1 MASSSSNQYATV
13 EIKEEEYP
21 YPSNLSAAS
30 FISVK
35 LSGRDKYAIWKTQMV
50 CLLKS
55 HDMFGFIDGTL
66 KSPQTDVSGK
76 EKVDDH
82 HTHRLWTRSDAL
94 VKGWILGS
102 LTEET
107 LMYVLN
113 RLTNKL
119 MQHTNVNFTAKDVW
133 DELQII
139 YGPPPLQTTFG
150 PVGLPQRF
158 EAPSD
163 VAIAS
168 LRPHLFRLAAS
179 DLLSFLSLSSLHLPI
194 SLKLAPSATARAL
207 SRYLSPDSPS
217 ADKQEEKRRAGIH
230 QLFYQA
236 LVGVRAY
243 VIDLILSNGEVTV
256 IDKITNNGNT
266 ALHVAVGATKKAD
279 LLQKLLEKTPENT
292 QLLDLR
298 NSDGST
304 LLHVAA
310 IVGNT
315 QAADILVGR
324 NPDLLF
330 AKDNEGHTPLAI
342 ALSNMHTETAQHLLQ
357 HIGND
362 LEMGTLFSGSGGDEL
377 LVTAISSKDFRLA
390 CDLLGRYKTLH
401 GDAVLM
407 AIFLNFPRELNML
420 EEFSRTGILHSKI
433 ESAVV
438 IASDYTVEKC
448 GWPYIKE
455 RVRTHLDAILLLASV
470 CDLIRFRND
479 PMCYHQYYMNPLY
492 EAIRQNSYDVVE
504 YILSYFPDALTSAN
518 EEGHNIIQYAV
529 INRSENIYNMLYQMG
544 EHKNIYRTVKDPSRN
559 NLLHLA
565 ARLAPSNKLNLISGA
580 ALQIQRELQWF
591 KEVERFVCPLN
602 IIQRNSFDETPQ
614 MVFTREHKDLV
625 VEGEKWMKA
634 TAESYT
640 ITAALIV
647 TVVFAAAIRVPGGNN
662 QDTGLPVFT
671 NNTAF
676 TIFAISDA
684 ISLFAAVT
692 SLLTFLSVLTARF
705 AEQDFLFKLPTK
717 LIIGLATL
725 FISTTSMIVAFGAT
739 LYIVFGQRNSRILIP
754 IVVLTCLPIIS
765 FVTLQFRLIIDLMRA
780 TYGRSIFGKKRD
792 DTF

>member
-1 MASSSSNQYATV
+1 MASSSSNQYATI

-35 LSGRDKYAIWKTQMV
+35 LSGTDKYAIWKTQMV

-150 PVGLPQRF
+150 VGLPQRF
-158 EAPSD
+158 E
-163 VAIAS
+163 
-168 LRPHLFRLAAS
+168 
-179 DLLSFLSLSSLHLPI
+179 
-194 SLKLAPSATARAL
+194 
-207 SRYLSPDSPS
+207 
-217 ADKQEEKRRAGIH
+217 DKQEEKRRAGIH

-377 LVTAISSKDFRLA
+377 LVTAISSKDFRLV

-407 AIFLNFPRELNML
+407 AIALNFPRELNML

-448 GWPYIKE
+448 GTRVGKFISLFYVGIYWILKLLPLILKMLRWPYIKE

-479 PMCYHQYYMNPLY
+479 PMCYHLYYMNPLY

-504 YILSYFPDALTSAN
+504 YILSYFPNALTSAN

-529 INRSENIYNMLYQMG
+529 INRSQNIYNMLYQMG
-544 EHKNIYRTVKDPSRN
+544 EHKNIYRTVKDPSGN

-647 TVVFAAAIRVPGGNN
+647 TVVFAAAITVPGGNN

-671 NNTAF
+671 SNTAF

-739 LYIVFGQRNSRILIP
+739 LYIVFGQRNSRILVP

-765 FVTLQFRLIIDLMRA
+765 FVTLQFRLIIDLMSA